1 MRQIFCQEGYE
12 FDLYGEGE
20 IKSDSGEEDI
30 GEFDV
35 DKDWGRFMGLLFL
48 FLFEEKVE
56 VEVKKIEKVVNGK
69 YFKLVSLSKELV
81 KSLNI
86 INKILI
92 SRVVIFK
99 FLTEKKGGLNIT
111 RIEKLNIFRIEI
123 FFFIIFKFRSVS
135 VIVGEFK
142 IKLVFK
148 RFVIVIGFIRVF
160 LLVIKM
166 LFMFVLY
173 VYYMDLVYIF
183 NYGNFVICDVEFF
196 KRVRVK
202 YYVYSFMNFNI

>member
-1 MRQIFCQEGYE
+1 
-12 FDLYGEGE
+12 
-20 IKSDSGEEDI
+20 
-30 GEFDV
+30 
-35 DKDWGRFMGLLFL
+35 MGLLFL

-142 IKLVFK
+142 IKLVSK
-148 RFVIVIGFIRVF
+148 RLVIVIGFIRVF

-166 LFMFVLY
+166 LFLFVLY

>member
-1 MRQIFCQEGYE
+1 
-12 FDLYGEGE
+12 
-20 IKSDSGEEDI
+20 
-30 GEFDV
+30 
-35 DKDWGRFMGLLFL
+35 MGLLFL

-69 YFKLVSLSKELV
+69 YFKLVSLIKELV

-142 IKLVFK
+142 IKLVVK

>member
-1 MRQIFCQEGYE
+1 
-12 FDLYGEGE
+12 
-20 IKSDSGEEDI
+20 
-30 GEFDV
+30 
-35 DKDWGRFMGLLFL
+35 MGLLFL

-86 INKILI
+86 INKIVI

-148 RFVIVIGFIRVF
+148 RLVIVIGFICVF
-160 LLVIKM
+160 LLAIKM

-183 NYGNFVICDVEFF
+183 NYGNFFICDVEFF

>member
-1 MRQIFCQEGYE
+1 
-12 FDLYGEGE
+12 
-20 IKSDSGEEDI
+20 
-30 GEFDV
+30 
-35 DKDWGRFMGLLFL
+35 MGLLFL

-142 IKLVFK
+142 IKLVSK

>member
-1 MRQIFCQEGYE
+1 
-12 FDLYGEGE
+12 
-20 IKSDSGEEDI
+20 
-30 GEFDV
+30 
-35 DKDWGRFMGLLFL
+35 MGLLFL

-86 INKILI
+86 INKIVI

-142 IKLVFK
+142 IKLVSK
-148 RFVIVIGFIRVF
+148 RFVIVIVIGFIRVF

-202 YYVYSFMNFNI
+202 YYVYSFMNLNI

>member
-1 MRQIFCQEGYE
+1 
-12 FDLYGEGE
+12 
-20 IKSDSGEEDI
+20 
-30 GEFDV
+30 
-35 DKDWGRFMGLLFL
+35 MGLLFL

-111 RIEKLNIFRIEI
+111 RTEKLNIFRIEI

-142 IKLVFK
+142 IKLVLK
-148 RFVIVIGFIRVF
+148 RLVIVIGFIRVF

>member
-1 MRQIFCQEGYE
+1 
-12 FDLYGEGE
+12 
-20 IKSDSGEEDI
+20 
-30 GEFDV
+30 
-35 DKDWGRFMGLLFL
+35 MGLLFL

-69 YFKLVSLSKELV
+69 YFKLISLSKELV

-142 IKLVFK
+142 IKLVSK

>member
-1 MRQIFCQEGYE
+1 
-12 FDLYGEGE
+12 
-20 IKSDSGEEDI
+20 
-30 GEFDV
+30 
-35 DKDWGRFMGLLFL
+35 MGLLFL

-86 INKILI
+86 INKIVI

-142 IKLVFK
+142 IKLVSK
-148 RFVIVIGFIRVF
+148 RLVIVMGFIRVF

>member
-1 MRQIFCQEGYE
+1 
-12 FDLYGEGE
+12 
-20 IKSDSGEEDI
+20 
-30 GEFDV
+30 
-35 DKDWGRFMGLLFL
+35 MGLLFL

-86 INKILI
+86 INKIVI

-148 RFVIVIGFIRVF
+148 RLVIVIGFICVF

>member
-1 MRQIFCQEGYE
+1 
-12 FDLYGEGE
+12 
-20 IKSDSGEEDI
+20 
-30 GEFDV
+30 
-35 DKDWGRFMGLLFL
+35 MGLLFL

-123 FFFIIFKFRSVS
+123 FFFIIFKFWSVS

-142 IKLVFK
+142 IKLVSK

>member
-1 MRQIFCQEGYE
+1 
-12 FDLYGEGE
+12 
-20 IKSDSGEEDI
+20 
-30 GEFDV
+30 
-35 DKDWGRFMGLLFL
+35 MGLLFL

-86 INKILI
+86 INKIVI

-148 RFVIVIGFIRVF
+148 RFVIVIGFICVF

>member
-1 MRQIFCQEGYE
+1 
-12 FDLYGEGE
+12 
-20 IKSDSGEEDI
+20 
-30 GEFDV
+30 
-35 DKDWGRFMGLLFL
+35 MGLLFL

-86 INKILI
+86 INKIVI
-92 SRVVIFK
+92 SRVIIFK

-142 IKLVFK
+142 IKLVSK
-148 RFVIVIGFIRVF
+148 RLVIVIGFIRVF

>member
-1 MRQIFCQEGYE
+1 
-12 FDLYGEGE
+12 
-20 IKSDSGEEDI
+20 
-30 GEFDV
+30 
-35 DKDWGRFMGLLFL
+35 MGLLFL

-86 INKILI
+86 INKIVI

-148 RFVIVIGFIRVF
+148 RLVIVIGFIRVF

-166 LFMFVLY
+166 LFLFVLY

-202 YYVYSFMNFNI
+202 YYVYSFMNLNI

>member
-1 MRQIFCQEGYE
+1 
-12 FDLYGEGE
+12 
-20 IKSDSGEEDI
+20 
-30 GEFDV
+30 
-35 DKDWGRFMGLLFL
+35 MGLLFL

-111 RIEKLNIFRIEI
+111 RTEKLNIFRIEI

-142 IKLVFK
+142 IKLVSK
-148 RFVIVIGFIRVF
+148 RLVIVIGFIRVF

>member
-1 MRQIFCQEGYE
+1 
-12 FDLYGEGE
+12 
-20 IKSDSGEEDI
+20 
-30 GEFDV
+30 
-35 DKDWGRFMGLLFL
+35 MGLLFL

-86 INKILI
+86 INKIVI

-142 IKLVFK
+142 IKLVSK
-148 RFVIVIGFIRVF
+148 RLVIVIGFIRVF

>member
-1 MRQIFCQEGYE
+1 
-12 FDLYGEGE
+12 
-20 IKSDSGEEDI
+20 
-30 GEFDV
+30 
-35 DKDWGRFMGLLFL
+35 MGLLFL
-48 FLFEEKVE
+48 LLFEEKVE

-86 INKILI
+86 INKIVI

-148 RFVIVIGFIRVF
+148 RLVIVIGFIRVF
-160 LLVIKM
+160 LLAIKM

-183 NYGNFVICDVEFF
+183 NYGNFFICDVEFF

>member
-1 MRQIFCQEGYE
+1 
-12 FDLYGEGE
+12 
-20 IKSDSGEEDI
+20 
-30 GEFDV
+30 
-35 DKDWGRFMGLLFL
+35 MGLLFL

-142 IKLVFK
+142 IKLVSK
-148 RFVIVIGFIRVF
+148 RLVIVIGFIRVF

>member
-1 MRQIFCQEGYE
+1 
-12 FDLYGEGE
+12 
-20 IKSDSGEEDI
+20 
-30 GEFDV
+30 
-35 DKDWGRFMGLLFL
+35 MGLLFL

-86 INKILI
+86 INKIVI

-99 FLTEKKGGLNIT
+99 FLTEKKGGFNIT

-166 LFMFVLY
+166 LFLFVLY

>member
-1 MRQIFCQEGYE
+1 
-12 FDLYGEGE
+12 
-20 IKSDSGEEDI
+20 
-30 GEFDV
+30 
-35 DKDWGRFMGLLFL
+35 MGLLFL

-142 IKLVFK
+142 IKLVSK
-148 RFVIVIGFIRVF
+148 RLVIVIGFIRVF

-166 LFMFVLY
+166 LFMLVLY

>member
-1 MRQIFCQEGYE
+1 
-12 FDLYGEGE
+12 
-20 IKSDSGEEDI
+20 
-30 GEFDV
+30 
-35 DKDWGRFMGLLFL
+35 MGLLFL

-99 FLTEKKGGLNIT
+99 FLMEKKGGLNIT

-142 IKLVFK
+142 IKLVSK
-148 RFVIVIGFIRVF
+148 RLVIVIGFIRVF

>member
-1 MRQIFCQEGYE
+1 
-12 FDLYGEGE
+12 
-20 IKSDSGEEDI
+20 
-30 GEFDV
+30 
-35 DKDWGRFMGLLFL
+35 MGLLFL

-99 FLTEKKGGLNIT
+99 FLIEKKGGLNIT

-148 RFVIVIGFIRVF
+148 RLVIVIGFIRVF

>member
-1 MRQIFCQEGYE
+1 
-12 FDLYGEGE
+12 
-20 IKSDSGEEDI
+20 
-30 GEFDV
+30 
-35 DKDWGRFMGLLFL
+35 MGLLFL

-86 INKILI
+86 INKIVI

-148 RFVIVIGFIRVF
+148 RLVIVIGFIRVF

-202 YYVYSFMNFNI
+202 YYVYSFMNFSI

>member
-1 MRQIFCQEGYE
+1 
-12 FDLYGEGE
+12 
-20 IKSDSGEEDI
+20 
-30 GEFDV
+30 
-35 DKDWGRFMGLLFL
+35 MGLLFL

-148 RFVIVIGFIRVF
+148 RLVIVIGFIRVF

>member
-1 MRQIFCQEGYE
+1 
-12 FDLYGEGE
+12 
-20 IKSDSGEEDI
+20 
-30 GEFDV
+30 
-35 DKDWGRFMGLLFL
+35 MGLLFL

-86 INKILI
+86 INKIVI

-99 FLTEKKGGLNIT
+99 FLMEKKGGLNIT

-148 RFVIVIGFIRVF
+148 RLVIVIGFIRVF

>member
-1 MRQIFCQEGYE
+1 
-12 FDLYGEGE
+12 
-20 IKSDSGEEDI
+20 
-30 GEFDV
+30 
-35 DKDWGRFMGLLFL
+35 MGLLFL

-86 INKILI
+86 INKIVI

-99 FLTEKKGGLNIT
+99 FLIEKKGGLNIT

-142 IKLVFK
+142 IKLVSK
-148 RFVIVIGFIRVF
+148 RLVIVIGFIRVF

>member
-1 MRQIFCQEGYE
+1 
-12 FDLYGEGE
+12 
-20 IKSDSGEEDI
+20 
-30 GEFDV
+30 
-35 DKDWGRFMGLLFL
+35 MGLLFL

-81 KSLNI
+81 KSLKI
-86 INKILI
+86 INKIVI

-142 IKLVFK
+142 IKLVLK
-148 RFVIVIGFIRVF
+148 RLVIVIGFIRVF

>member
-1 MRQIFCQEGYE
+1 
-12 FDLYGEGE
+12 
-20 IKSDSGEEDI
+20 
-30 GEFDV
+30 
-35 DKDWGRFMGLLFL
+35 MGLLFL

-86 INKILI
+86 INKIVI

-99 FLTEKKGGLNIT
+99 FLIEKKGGLNIT

-148 RFVIVIGFIRVF
+148 RLVIVIGFIRVF

>member
-1 MRQIFCQEGYE
+1 
-12 FDLYGEGE
+12 
-20 IKSDSGEEDI
+20 
-30 GEFDV
+30 
-35 DKDWGRFMGLLFL
+35 MGLLFL

-99 FLTEKKGGLNIT
+99 FLTEKKGGLNII

-142 IKLVFK
+142 IKLVSK
-148 RFVIVIGFIRVF
+148 RLVIVIGFIRVF

>member
-1 MRQIFCQEGYE
+1 
-12 FDLYGEGE
+12 
-20 IKSDSGEEDI
+20 
-30 GEFDV
+30 
-35 DKDWGRFMGLLFL
+35 MGLLFL

-86 INKILI
+86 INKIVI

-111 RIEKLNIFRIEI
+111 RIEKLNMFRIEI

-142 IKLVFK
+142 IKLVSK
-148 RFVIVIGFIRVF
+148 RLVIVIGFIRVF

>member
-1 MRQIFCQEGYE
+1 
-12 FDLYGEGE
+12 
-20 IKSDSGEEDI
+20 
-30 GEFDV
+30 
-35 DKDWGRFMGLLFL
+35 MGLLFL

-86 INKILI
+86 INKIVI
-92 SRVVIFK
+92 SRVVILK

-148 RFVIVIGFIRVF
+148 RLVIVIGFIRVF